1 VTIVPRGYGAALA
14 LPVWT
19 QVMNKAAQR
28 YPAQELQATMPIQ
41 HATVCSLSNHLAT
54 TGCQTAETAYDIDLP
69 ADKVP
74 TVACEVHG
82 GDQMEFA
89 QKVEDL
95 GQKAATVPGKLF
107 QSVRKFFG
115 GK

>member
-1 VTIVPRGYGAALA
+1 
-14 LPVWT
+14 
-19 QVMNKAAQR
+19 MNKAASR
-28 YPAQELQATMPIQ
+28 YPAQELQPTMPIQ

-54 TGCQTAETAYDIDLP
+54 TGCEASGTAYDIDLP

-82 GDQMEFA
+82 GDQMFA
-89 QKVEDL
+89 GRLPEALQKPL
-95 GQKAATVPGKLF
+95 TIPNKLF
-107 QSVRKFFG
+107 QSFRKFFG